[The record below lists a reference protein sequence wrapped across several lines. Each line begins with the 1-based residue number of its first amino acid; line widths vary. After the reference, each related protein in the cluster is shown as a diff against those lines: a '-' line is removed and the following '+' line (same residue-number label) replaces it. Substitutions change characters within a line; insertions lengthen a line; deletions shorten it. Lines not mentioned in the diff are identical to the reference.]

1 VPCATHRVEDVL
13 FGCEAK
19 SGTEANFA
27 KDGVR
32 ERVRNCARLPPVVST
47 SLLVTH
53 RAQVYVLGENVQRIL
68 LLNVKLFC
76 S

>member
-1 VPCATHRVEDVL
+1 VTRSL
-13 FGCEAK
+13 
-19 SGTEANFA
+19 ANFV
-27 KDGVR
+27 KTV
-32 ERVRNCARLPPVVST
+32 CAGGYELRSLACAVST

-53 RAQVYVLGENVQRIL
+53 WAQVYVLGESVQRIL